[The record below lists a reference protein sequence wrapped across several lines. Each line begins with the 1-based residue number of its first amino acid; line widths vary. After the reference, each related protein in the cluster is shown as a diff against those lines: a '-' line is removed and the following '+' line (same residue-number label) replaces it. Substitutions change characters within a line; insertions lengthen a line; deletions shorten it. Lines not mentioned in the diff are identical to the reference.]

1 VNYVL
6 QYKGPQRPTK
16 EDFEKVRC
24 VEGVRV
30 VDESAF
36 SLLAEIEP
44 ASLRTIE
51 DLLPDWDVSPEMVY
65 KPPTTQKSIKDED

>member
-1 VNYVL
+1 MNYVL

-30 VDESAF
+30 VDQSAF

-44 ASLRTIE
+44 EVLKKVEGI
-51 DLLPDWDVSPEMVY
+51 LPDWDVSPEVVY